1 MIGGHDEHCERHVP
15 GGERAAEDRLK
26 DVTQN
31 KKISDKFTQKTL
43 LVNQIQYN
51 KKKDKKE

>member
-1 MIGGHDEHCERHVP
+1 MIQRHP
-15 GGERAAEDRLK
+15 NRSKMNYNK

-31 KKISDKFTQKTL
+31 KKISDKFTHKTL

>member
-1 MIGGHDEHCERHVP
+1 MIQRNP
-15 GGERAAEDRLK
+15 NRSKMNYNK

-31 KKISDKFTQKTL
+31 KKISDKFKQKTL

>member
-1 MIGGHDEHCERHVP
+1 MIQRNP
-15 GGERAAEDRLK
+15 NRSKMNYNK

-31 KKISDKFTQKTL
+31 KKISDKFTPKTL